1 MSEKYLRRHPV
12 QNVTTRDGAGVLQ
25 TASQGLDIRAQRHHF
40 KTRRRMKLK
49 CVATIY
55 DIYHRVNEISV
66 EKTRR
71 KRPAGDGGGGAEGNQ
86 SSE

>member
-12 QNVTTRDGAGVLQ
+12 QNKTTNTGVLQ
-25 TASQGLDIRAQRHHF
+25 TISQELDITAQRHHF

-71 KRPAGDGGGGAEGNQ
+71 NRPTTSAGGNLGNQ

>member
-1 MSEKYLRRHPV
+1 MSEKYLRRHPAE
-12 QNVTTRDGAGVLQ
+12 NVTTSDGVLQ
-25 TASQGLDIRAQRHHF
+25 TISQGLDMTAQRHHF

-71 KRPAGDGGGGAEGNQ
+71 KRPVVGAGARGAEGNQ